1 MIDQVDRRQEAQ
13 SRARGSTSRHGRLS
27 QMSQPSDS
35 AGKPSVLFVYLTYT
49 KQTLKDGLA
58 SRLLVS
64 TSEHR

>member
-1 MIDQVDRRQEAQ
+1 
-13 SRARGSTSRHGRLS
+13 
-27 QMSQPSDS
+27 MSQPSDS

-49 KQTLKDGLA
+49 NQTLKDGLA